1 MITSF
6 WAKAELRRLTK
17 DKQWSSRK
25 TLPEWNRG
33 PNPRTLPLEKEQGPR
48 CPSCSEALHILVRHT
63 HCCWD
68 AKSGSSEDQRRLEFL
83 RSA

>member
-1 MITSF
+1 VITSF
-6 WAKAELRRLTK
+6 RAKAELRRLTK
-17 DKQWSSRK
+17 DKQWSSRN
-25 TLPEWNRG
+25 TLPEWNHG

-48 CPSCSEALHILVRHT
+48 CPSCSEALHTWVRHT
-63 HCCWD
+63 RCWD